1 MLDSFLRLDNKV
13 AIKNFF
19 PEIYT
24 DRIYETKENKKE
36 ISDSDYTK
44 NGIYRFYGIFME
56 TNQMVG
62 YIKYHILFNSPTIEI
77 DRIEVDSLYRGKEYG
92 TVLIKQSLLDII
104 TDFPFIESV
113 NVCSTA
119 DAIAFYRKND
129 FMPYFGDN
137 NLMKILRKNNN

>member
-1 MLDSFLRLDNKV
+1 MLKSFLRLNNNV
-13 AIKNFF
+13 AIKNFV

-24 DRIYETKENKKE
+24 DRMYETKENIQE
-36 ISDSDYTK
+36 ISDSDSAK

-62 YIKYHILFNSPTIEI
+62 YVKYHIFFDSPTIEI
-77 DRIEVDSLYRGKEYG
+77 DRIEVDSLYQGRGYG
-92 TVLIKQSLLDII
+92 TMLMKQSLLDLI
-104 TDFPFIESV
+104 TDFPYIESV

-119 DAIAFYRKND
+119 SAIRFYRKND

-137 NLMKILRKNNN
+137 NLMKIVRKKW